1 LKNVSGITISLAN
14 RYLSSTVW
22 MLIKASSLIIE
33 SCSARLSILLLT
45 QLAEPLGNGASVH
58 AVVRI
63 LLLLSYKDVCIDW
76 GLRPS

>member
-1 LKNVSGITISLAN
+1 
-14 RYLSSTVW
+14 